1 MKLFLVDIIFGMF
14 AMSLNF
20 YVGLKLYR
28 IKFER
33 KKFIN
38 LIAVSVVIIAVV
50 RVFVSTILLQTVLGV
65 VILILGM
72 KYYFKKGWFSSI
84 VTIVTV
90 YSLLFMMENIS
101 INILQFLTGITF
113 KEIAQQKDFTFYL
126 YGLGMKFP
134 VLIAALILYYKD
146 LYIADLRQID

>member
-1 MKLFLVDIIFGMF
+1 MFLVDIIFGMF

-28 IKFER
+28 IKFEK

-38 LIAVSVVIIAVV
+38 LIALSVVIIATV
-50 RVFVSTILLQTVLGV
+50 RLFVSTVLLQTVLGI

-72 KYYFKKGWFSSI
+72 KYYFKKDWFSSI

-90 YSLLFMMENIS
+90 YSLLFMMENITV
-101 INILQFLTGITF
+101 NLLQSLTGITF
-113 KEIAQQKDFTFYL
+113 KEIAKEKDFAFYL

-134 VLIAALILYYKD
+134 VLIAAVILYYKD
-146 LYIADLRQID
+146 FYIADLRRVD